1 MADQSN
7 PWGTT
12 EAADSAAQSADA
24 WGSTPAPADGGGAA
38 DWLNSAPAPAPEH
51 FNIMD
56 PFHKTLIPLDSW
68 VTEGSTGSLPTS
80 VRCSGIRIPVD
91 YILNGFQQ
99 LMLGMPA
106 PVAIILFSLIA
117 WQFGSAGMGIAT
129 LILLIAIGAIG
140 AWSQAM
146 ITRAGADRPAVLRGD
161 RPADGDL
168 AGAQPPGRENYP
180 PAAGCDADHAS
191 VRLPG
196 AYRDAVR
203 HR

>member
-68 VTEGSTGSLPTS
+68 VTEGIDWVVTHFRPVFRDPHPGGLHPERLPAADAGHARAGGDYPVLADRMA
-80 VRCSGIRIPVD
+80 VRQRGYGDRHADLPDCHRRDWRVVSGDDHPLV
-91 YILNGFQQ
+91 LTA
-99 LMLGMPA
+99 L
-106 PVAIILFSLIA
+106 LFCVVIGLP
-117 WQFGSAGMGIAT
+117 MGIWLARSPGPRK
-129 LILLIAIGAIG
+129 LSARC
-140 AWSQAM
+140 WM
-146 ITRAGADRPAVLRGD
+146 RCRPRQ
-161 RPADGDL
+161 R
-168 AGAQPPGRENYP
+168 
-180 PAAGCDADHAS
+180 S
-191 VRLPG
+191 FTG

>member
-24 WGSTPAPADGGGAA
+24 WGSTPAPDAGGSA

-68 VTEGSTGSLPTS
+68 VTEGIDWVVTHFRP
-80 VRCSGIRIPVD
+80 VFQGIRVPVD

-99 LMLGMPA
+99 L
-106 PVAIILFSLIA
+106 
-117 WQFGSAGMGIAT
+117 
-129 LILLIAIGAIG
+129 LL
-140 AWSQAM
+140 
-146 ITRAGADRPAVLRGD
+146 
-161 RPADGDL
+161 
-168 AGAQPPGRENYP
+168 
-180 PAAGCDADHAS
+180 
-191 VRLPG
+191 
-196 AYRDAVR
+196 
-203 HR
+203 